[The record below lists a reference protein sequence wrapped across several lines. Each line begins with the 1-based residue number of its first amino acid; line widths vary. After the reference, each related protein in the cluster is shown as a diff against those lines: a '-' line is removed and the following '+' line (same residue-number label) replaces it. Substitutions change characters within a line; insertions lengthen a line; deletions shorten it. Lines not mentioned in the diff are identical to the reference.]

1 MEITFGQ
8 VVKARRSEMGLTQG
22 ELARRV
28 GCASV
33 TVRKIEYGNLR
44 PSVQIAER
52 LAMSLNIPLEER
64 ADFVRLGRVERVPF
78 VEPRP
83 TPSPLLEEIGIKD
96 LSGRTKHATCIII
109 LVAGRPCD
117 DRRSFPRFL
126 QVVVQ
131 RPS

>member
-8 VVKARRSEMGLTQG
+8 VVKARRSEMGLTQE

-33 TVRKIEYGNLR
+33 TVRKIEYSNLR

-52 LAMSLNIPLEER
+52 LAMSLNLPLEER
-64 ADFVRLGRVERVPF
+64 ADFVRLARAERAPL

-83 TPSPLLEEIGIKD
+83 TPSPLLEESGIED
-96 LSGRTKHATCIII
+96 LSGG
-109 LVAGRPCD
+109 LCD

-126 QVVVQ
+126 QDVVQ